1 MAINVGDAVVKLG
14 LDKTQFNQGMNQVA
28 TETEKSAKRMQNGM
42 RIAAVAITAVG
53 VAGLKLVA
61 DAKKLN
67 AQLGQIAL
75 TTGSTTAEMR
85 DLALE
90 LSNVT
95 FRLNSVLNT
104 LALLAQAGVITEEDL
119 KAHANAFDALGDAIG
134 LSAEVVAETLIPAY
148 QFFGKELPRTAK
160 ELDIFTWLQHK
171 SILGF
176 KDLAPVMG
184 YVAAYGQDLDLTFE
198 DLISTMVILS
208 EQGAK
213 GADITRMFRTAI
225 TQAANE
231 GISLNEALG
240 ITNEKLTEYNE
251 RIGVECVEMTQAYA
265 DVANEQYGIM
275 DKLKSSWED
284 LTLKMGSMLEPL
296 EPVFALFTA
305 LGPVLLA
312 LSITT
317 IPQLVANLKTSIL
330 WLGKWVIMA
339 GKAVVAN
346 AALAAAK
353 IWAWAGGIPFAGI
366 AIAIAGTVALAASI
380 IAVRNKVM
388 AMAEGG
394 IVTQPTRALIGEAGP
409 EAVIPLSKM
418 GMGTKEIH
426 LHIGNYLGDE
436 MSRHQLMRDLK
447 KLIQEDDRRNAFGQV
462 NTGYYFGRSSR

>member
-14 LDKTQFNQGMNQVA
+14 LDKTQFNNDMNQVA
-28 TETEKSAKRMQNGM
+28 TNTEKSAKRMQNGM
-42 RIAAVAITAVG
+42 RFAAIAITAVG
-53 VAGLKLVA
+53 VAGLKMVDSA
-61 DAKKLN
+61 RKMN
-67 AQLGQIAL
+67 AELGQSAL
-75 TTGSTTAEMR
+75 TAGIAEDEMR

-95 FRLNSVLNT
+95 FRLKNVIGT
-104 LALLAQAGVITEEDL
+104 LALLTQAGIISQEDL

-134 LSAEVVAETLIPAY
+134 LTADQVAEVLIPAY

-231 GISLNEALG
+231 GTSLNEALG
-240 ITNEKLTEYNE
+240 ISNEKLAEYNE
-251 RIGVECVEMTQAYA
+251 KIGVESVEMTQAYA

-275 DKLKSSWED
+275 DKLASKWED
-284 LTLKMGSMLEPL
+284 LVLVMGSMLKPL

-305 LGPVLLA
+305 LGPLLLG
-312 LSITT
+312 LSLTT
-317 IPQLVANLKTSIL
+317 LPQLVGNIKSSVL
-330 WLGKWVIMA
+330 WIGHLGKAAAGAIAKMA
-339 GKAVVAN
+339 V
-346 AALAAAK
+346 LAATK
-353 IWAWAGGIPFAGI
+353 IWAWAAGIPIAGI
-366 AIAIAGTVALAASI
+366 ALGIAGVIALTASI
-380 IAVRNKVM
+380 IAIKNKIT

-409 EAVIPLSKM
+409 EAVIPLSRM
-418 GMGTKEIH
+418 GMGAKEIH
-426 LHIGNYLGDE
+426 LHIGNYFGDE